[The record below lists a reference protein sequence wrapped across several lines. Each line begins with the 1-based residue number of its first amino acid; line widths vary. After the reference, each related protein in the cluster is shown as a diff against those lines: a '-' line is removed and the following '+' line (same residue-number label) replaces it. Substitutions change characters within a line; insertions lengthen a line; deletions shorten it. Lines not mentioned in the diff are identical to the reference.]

1 MTTIAAQRAAHAL
14 FTSPE
19 GRADPYPLY
28 AALREHGPVIFSE
41 AAGAWLVTRYDD
53 VDAVVRDPRIDKRV
67 DLMLDQRM
75 PSWRDHPSLV
85 WWAQRTLINQNGAE
99 HVRVRRVAAK
109 GLGAGAIGALRP
121 VVERSTDEL
130 LDPMAARGGSD
141 LMADLAAPLALAVVG
156 ELLGIPDA
164 DREGLAGLASVVL
177 SSIDTKATRNP
188 EFRRVLQ
195 AADAAL
201 GECQSYVRE
210 LLERSRRQP
219 GADAVNRMLAANDQ
233 SETPLDDTELVD
245 LVLIIFLAGFYT
257 PGNQIGTGMLGL
269 LAHPE
274 QVAAARARPELL
286 PGLAEEVARFDGP
299 NHLGARTASEDVVV
313 GGQAIPAG
321 ASIIPVY
328 GAANRDAARYPRPDR
343 MDIMRTDIRPM
354 TFGGGVHRCL
364 GASLALLEVEV
375 VFQRMLERFDT
386 IELAGDAPF
395 MDQLAE
401 RGPIVVPL
409 RLGATRLPQQSR

>member
-1 MTTIAAQRAAHAL
+1 
-14 FTSPE
+14 
-19 GRADPYPLY
+19 
-28 AALREHGPVIFSE
+28 
-41 AAGAWLVTRYDD
+41 
-53 VDAVVRDPRIDKRV
+53 VR
-67 DLMLDQRM
+67 L
-75 PSWRDHPSLV
+75 
-85 WWAQRTLINQNGAE
+85 
-99 HVRVRRVAAK
+99 RRVAAK
-109 GLGAGAIGALRP
+109 GMGAGAVVALRP
-121 VVERSTDEL
+121 MVERTTDEL
-130 LDPMAARGGSD
+130 LDPMATRGGGD
-141 LMADLAAPLALAVVG
+141 LMADLAVPLTLAVIG

-164 DREGLAGLASVVL
+164 DRAGLAGLASTVL

-188 EFRRVLQ
+188 EFRAVLL
-195 AADAAL
+195 AADVAL

-219 GADAVNRMLAANDQ
+219 GADAVSRMLAANDR
-233 SETPLDDTELVD
+233 TDAPLDDTELVD

-269 LAHPE
+269 LAHPD
-274 QVAAARARPELL
+274 QVAAARERPELL
-286 PGLAEEVARFDGP
+286 PRLAEEVARYDAP

-313 GGQAIPAG
+313 GGQVIPAG

-328 GAANRDAARYPRPDR
+328 GAANRDAARYPCPDR
-343 MDIMRTDIRPM
+343 MDIMRTDVRPM
-354 TFGGGVHRCL
+354 SFGGGVHRCI

-409 RLGATRLPQQSR
+409 RLGARRLARQPR

>member
-1 MTTIAAQRAAHAL
+1 MSAIAAQRAAHAL
-14 FTSPE
+14 FNSPD

-53 VDAVVRDPRIDKRV
+53 VDALLRDRRVDKRV

-85 WWAQRTLINQNGAE
+85 WWAERIIINQNGAE
-99 HVRVRRVAAK
+99 HVRLRRVAAK
-109 GLGAGAIGALRP
+109 SMGAGAIGALRP
-121 VVERSTDEL
+121 TVERITDQL
-130 LDPMAARGGSD
+130 LDPMATRGGGD
-141 LMADLAAPLALAVVG
+141 LMADLAAPLTLAVVG

-164 DREGLAGLASVVL
+164 DRAGLAGQAITVL
-177 SSIDTKATRNP
+177 NSIDTQATRDP
-188 EFRRVLQ
+188 EFRGVLQ
-195 AADAAL
+195 VADVAL

-219 GADAVNRMLAANDQ
+219 GADAVGRMLVANERSDA
-233 SETPLDDTELVD
+233 PLSDTELVD

-274 QVAAARARPELL
+274 QVAVARAHPELL
-286 PGLAEEVARFDGP
+286 PRLAEEVARYDCP
-299 NHLGARTASEDVVV
+299 NHLGARTASENLVV

-321 ASIIPVY
+321 APIIPVY
-328 GAANRDAARYPRPDR
+328 GAANRDPARYLCPDR
-343 MDIMRTDIRPM
+343 MDIMRTDVRPT

-409 RLGATRLPQQSR
+409 RLGAKRLVRQPR